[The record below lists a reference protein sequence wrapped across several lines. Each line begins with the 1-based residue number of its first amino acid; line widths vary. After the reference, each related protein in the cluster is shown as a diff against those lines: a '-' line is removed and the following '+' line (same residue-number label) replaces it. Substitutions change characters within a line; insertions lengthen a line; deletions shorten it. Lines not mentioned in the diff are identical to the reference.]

1 MDIVRA
7 WRNKRQ
13 SWSHQAIFSHAA
25 LLVGGWLAQNT
36 DVTYN
41 PFPANS
47 ALVTSVDIDSFAE

>member
-47 ALVTSVDIDSFAE
+47 ALVTSVPC